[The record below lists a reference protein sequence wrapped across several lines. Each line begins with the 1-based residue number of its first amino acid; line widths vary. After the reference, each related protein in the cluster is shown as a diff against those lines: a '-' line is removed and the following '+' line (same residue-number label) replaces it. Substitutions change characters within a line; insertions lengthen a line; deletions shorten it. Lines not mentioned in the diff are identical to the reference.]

1 MAEPSTSNA
10 AGAPNSQSVQGS
22 FSAGRVYEDD
32 EVKHPTFKHYRTFT
46 KAGVK
51 GKQVECRFCKHT
63 FAHSHSRCASHL
75 AEWPGQGRRV
85 VKLCTAVPKEVA
97 DAISNAAIAKTNAR
111 DDKARAENIAVESV
125 TGRPAVKR
133 TLTDFYG
140 DDAAE
145 KKAAADESVCL
156 CVVALRIPER
166 TVEHP
171 LFRHMVQSI
180 AAAGINYVPPKRRY
194 VGGAGLQR
202 CRKMIEGALSPV
214 EDSWK
219 RLGFTI
225 ASDMMTDVAG
235 WAQANIMLINDFG
248 AVFLESV
255 DCDMQK
261 KTGTYIAGMLKP
273 VVEKVGPNNVVA
285 FCTDGGSNY
294 AKAGRKLLEEW
305 PHIEHV
311 PCATHVLDLMMEDFG
326 KLTWAKTVV
335 ERMDKMSTFIRN
347 HHMTRAFLRN
357 PANHGG
363 KGLQALKP
371 AGTRFGTHYISV
383 SRLCELRANPTTMV
397 CDDVWEEWALGKV
410 KESADVFKGF
420 VLDPAWWTTAEFCC
434 KLMKLPFL
442 VMRQT
447 DSAKKGMMGRI
458 YDLMLQLTEDINKV
472 LEEDEKQLSQKDKKD
487 IARIVKERWDGSLA
501 CALHVAGRILN
512 PANQTEGIFGKDA
525 ECTRVMKGWMGRALE
540 FLDAA
545 REEGADTII
554 EGLMAYVDGVGSF
567 GMPLAKVKEGKMD
580 MEMWWAWNGTDN
592 VALATLARRVL
603 AQPVS
608 ASPCERGWS
617 TWDSVH
623 TARRNRLGSEKCR
636 DLVY

>member
-1 MAEPSTSNA
+1 
-10 AGAPNSQSVQGS
+10 
-22 FSAGRVYEDD
+22 SA
-32 EVKHPTFKHYRTFT
+32 
-46 KAGVK
+46 
-51 GKQVECRFCKHT
+51 
-63 FAHSHSRCASHL
+63 L
-75 AEWPGQGRRV
+75 
-85 VKLCTAVPKEVA
+85 PKEVA
-97 DAISNAAIAKTNAR
+97 DAISNAAITKTNAR

-156 CVVALRIPER
+156 CVAALRIPER

-219 RLGFTI
+219 RLGVTI

-235 WAQANIMLINDFG
+235 RAQANIMFINDFG

-255 DCDMQK
+255 DCDMLK

-273 VVEKVGPNNVVA
+273 VVEKVGPNKVVA

-335 ERMDKMSTFIRN
+335 ERTDKMNTFICN
-347 HHMTRAFLRN
+347 HHVTRAFLRN

-371 AGTRFGTHYISV
+371 AGTHFGTRYISV
-383 SRLCELRANPTTMV
+383 SRLSALFG
-397 CDDVWEEWALGKV
+397 DV
-410 KESADVFKGF
+410 
-420 VLDPAWWTTAEFCC
+420 
-434 KLMKLPFL
+434 
-442 VMRQT
+442 T
-447 DSAKKGMMGRI
+447 DG
-458 YDLMLQLTEDINKV
+458 L
-472 LEEDEKQLSQKDKKD
+472 
-487 IARIVKERWDGSLA
+487 
-501 CALHVAGRILN
+501 
-512 PANQTEGIFGKDA
+512 
-525 ECTRVMKGWMGRALE
+525 
-540 FLDAA
+540 
-545 REEGADTII
+545 REEGDDRPY
-554 EGLMAYVDGVGSF
+554 L
-567 GMPLAKVKEGKMD
+567 
-580 MEMWWAWNGTDN
+580 
-592 VALATLARRVL
+592 
-603 AQPVS
+603 
-608 ASPCERGWS
+608 
-617 TWDSVH
+617 
-623 TARRNRLGSEKCR
+623 
-636 DLVY
+636 